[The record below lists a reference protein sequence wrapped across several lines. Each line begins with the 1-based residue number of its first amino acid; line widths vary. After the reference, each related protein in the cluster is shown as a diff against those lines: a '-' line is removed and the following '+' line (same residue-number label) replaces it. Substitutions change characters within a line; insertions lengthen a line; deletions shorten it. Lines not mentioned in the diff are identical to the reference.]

1 MIKLFYGEDTYS
13 LNHELKEIEKNF
25 SNENFGDININK
37 FEGESLSFD
46 QLIRS
51 ASAVP
56 FLADKR
62 LVIIKNFLRD
72 GDEKLRNYI
81 SENINKFPDSSEI
94 IFVEEGEV
102 NKNLKLFKLFIKM
115 KAVKHFPLR
124 QGYELE
130 KWLKDYAEKNKIAV
144 GISGIKKLISAAGNN
159 SWRLIN
165 ELKKLDLYRISL
177 DKDKI
182 EEGDIEEM
190 VESENDPNIFDF
202 IDALGERNSKSAIKH
217 LQELLKSG
225 KNENYILTM
234 IVYQFRNMLLIQDLL
249 SRGVK
254 QPAIAKEAELHPYV
268 ASKTLRLLGNFDLP
282 LLRRIYYR
290 LMQTDVDI
298 KSGRIDSRLALEK
311 LLADLTI

>member
-13 LNHELKEIEKNF
+13 LSHELKEIEKIF

-37 FEGESLSFD
+37 FEGGALSFD

-51 ASAVP
+51 ASALP

-72 GDEKLRNYI
+72 GDEKLRDYI
-81 SENINKFPDSSEI
+81 SENINKFPDSSEM
-94 IFVEEGEV
+94 IFIEEGEI

-115 KAVKHFPLR
+115 KAAKHFPLR

-130 KWLKDYAEKNKIAV
+130 KWLKDYAEKNKIAI
-144 GISGIKKLISAAGNN
+144 GISAIKKLISAAGNN
-159 SWRLIN
+159 GWRLTN

-177 DKDKI
+177 GKNEI
-182 EEGDIEEM
+182 EESDIEQM

-202 IDALGERNSKSAIKH
+202 IDALGERNAKLAIKH
-217 LQELLKSG
+217 LQELFKSG

-234 IVYQFRNMLLIQDLL
+234 VIYQFRNMLLIQDLL

-254 QPAIAKEAELHPYV
+254 QPAIAKEADLHPYV
-268 ASKTLRLLGNFDLP
+268 AGKTMRLLGNFDMP

-290 LMQTDVDI
+290 LMQTDIDI